1 MIVREQWKP
10 IPEWEE
16 LYEISNHGRVRNAET
31 RRIRALSRTTKKYQ
45 AITLTFLRERSKGYL
60 IHRLVALVF
69 IGPRPSTRHNVAH
82 RDGDRSNNRV
92 ENLRWSTFHENEQ
105 DKIEHATFHKHGA
118 GARGARLASAFAKS
132 LESDQK

>member
-1 MIVREQWKP
+1 MVREHWKP

-16 LYEISNHGRVRNAET
+16 LYEISNRGRVRNAET
-31 RRIRALSRTTKKYQ
+31 RRIRALSVTPKKYQ
-45 AITLTFLRERSKGYL
+45 AITLTFARERSTGYL

-82 RDGDRSNNRV
+82 RDGNRSNNRV
-92 ENLRWSTFHENEQ
+92 ENLRWVTQHENEQ
-105 DKIEHATFHKHGA
+105 DKIAHATFHKRGA
-118 GARGARLASAFAKS
+118 GARGARLAAAFGKS